1 MKKLLLAFVIA
12 LGASLAHADLTPGT
26 AFVAEAGLAAHG
38 TTSFT
43 AGVSWPLA
51 WRRTSRTGEW
61 SAAIELF
68 VSHWSA
74 KLDARS
80 ESFTQLGLVPVARY
94 RFDHGQSDWF
104 AEGGVGP
111 SYMNRLYERDHKQFS
126 TRFNFYNT
134 VGVGRSFGEH
144 RENELTLRLVHIS
157 NAGIKEPNP
166 GENFVQLRYARQ
178 F

>member
-1 MKKLLLAFVIA
+1 MKKLLLAFA
-12 LGASLAHADLTPGT
+12 LFTSLAQADVTPSS
-26 AFVAEAGLAAHG
+26 AFVAADRGAAAQG

-43 AGVSWPLA
+43 AGVAWSSA

-61 SAAIELF
+61 TASFELF
-68 VSHWSA
+68 VSRWTAQLNGRH
-74 KLDARS
+74 
-80 ESFTQLGLVPVARY
+80 ESFTLVGLVPLARY

-111 SYMNRLYERDHKQFS
+111 STMNRLYERDHKQFS

-134 VGVGRSFGEH
+134 VGVGRSFGAQ
-144 RENELTLRLVHIS
+144 RENEIALRLVHVS